1 MIFRNPNTESLD
13 TARTP
18 ASAGGLPLW
27 REYDNEDEYYLE
39 LSDTPESKTRMR
51 ASYRHFWTK
60 YLPQLMQHM
69 KEVFN
74 EGAKS
79 AIVEKP
85 QQHQPKGQAVAEG
98 NLLGLMLGGI
108 IMALVVIIV
117 S

>member
-1 MIFRNPNTESLD
+1 
-13 TARTP
+13 
-18 ASAGGLPLW
+18 
-27 REYDNEDEYYLE
+27 
-39 LSDTPESKTRMR
+39 
-51 ASYRHFWTK
+51 
-60 YLPQLMQHM
+60 MQHM